1 MELFILTTPVL
12 RMWTCFSWSKRT
24 SSLLRFWSYRYFL
37 LGWHCL
43 ASSAVKFGWRSKPI
57 VNL

>member
-57 VNL
+57 V